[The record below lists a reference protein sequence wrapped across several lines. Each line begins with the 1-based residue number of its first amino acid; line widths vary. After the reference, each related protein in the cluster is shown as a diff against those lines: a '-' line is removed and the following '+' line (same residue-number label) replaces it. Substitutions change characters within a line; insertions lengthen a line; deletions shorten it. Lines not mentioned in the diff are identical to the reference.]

1 MTIKYFSFSIY
12 LVITLIFGALQ
23 SSAIA
28 QPEFCWKDSYGRG
41 AGTIPGQPPKGQYR
55 HWFSANWY
63 SCPKGYDRSLNPDIT
78 APDACIKTVKHRKP
92 SGSFSDPRQGGQYWS
107 CNGWNRTAYAVTTNK
122 ACSKLK
128 RKSAKFIKNYKRKK
142 PSGSFYDPRKGG
154 EYWSCGGWK
163 RTWSAVTAS
172 DACVQGG
179 WFSKT
184 KKATYK
190 GKAHNSKPSGSFYD
204 PRKGGQYWSCGGWNR
219 TVYSVTGKNACERE
233 ALKGAQLKGQHQT
246 ITKTFASRRGSVC
259 GSKQEQAGLCYNKCK
274 KGYDAVGP
282 VCWGTKAPA
291 KNWVHCG
298 AGFART
304 KAICGMVIGTQVMA
318 ALEVASFVATAGA
331 SSTTTGAAKAAA
343 KKTEKAQKAAKWAA
357 ANKNKAKILAALKKA
372 KAAGETVAAY
382 DGAYKSLSNA
392 TTEEDVV
399 RAAAEIAALADPTGV
414 SSAVAAYTFPV
425 CAKYKSKGAFEKK
438 TKLSGLQMVAKKVTG
453 SKKTTSNNTNGAVNT
468 KTHKPSGKI
477 NVPWKNI
484 AGGLTDIGVG
494 ANGVV
499 WGVNK
504 NQDIYRLKSN
514 GKSWQKIKG
523 KAVRIDV
530 DPKGNAVVVNKSG
543 TPYQWNGKKWLKLPG
558 VLSDISVG
566 PRGDIWGINNSKE
579 DGPIYKYNDRG
590 AWLEANGSA
599 NKAISVGP
607 KGPWV
612 INKNNQIYTGSV
624 PVSNAKA
631 KASKKSSKASN
642 QVIINPN
649 ACKAAAKA
657 KGLKLGGLGY
667 KFEGSYTTKGC
678 YAYKGGKYK
687 GRAYFGTGGTEKQM
701 TANPGGG
708 KYRISFPSSKKS
720 SKRAPT
726 KTTLIDNR
734 KKINVPWKNIAG
746 GLTDIGVGANGV
758 VWGVNKNMS
767 IYRLRSNNTWEN
779 IRGGLKRI
787 DVDNRGNAYGV
798 NRSDHI
804 YKWTGK
810 GGWRRIPGAL
820 TDIGVGANGVVWGVN
835 KNQDIYRLKSD
846 GKSWQKIKGK
856 AVRIDVDPKGN
867 AVVVNKSGT
876 PYQWNGKKWLRL
888 PGVLHDISV
897 GPKGKIWGIN
907 NNGAIYKYN
916 GKGGWIRANGSANK
930 AISVGPKGPWV
941 INKNSQIYRGSK

>member
-122 ACSKLK
+122 ACSKLE

-204 PRKGGQYWSCGGWNR
+204 PRKGGQYWSCGGLNR

-504 NQDIYRLKSN
+504 N
-514 GKSWQKIKG
+514 
-523 KAVRIDV
+523 
-530 DPKGNAVVVNKSG
+530 
-543 TPYQWNGKKWLKLPG
+543 
-558 VLSDISVG
+558 
-566 PRGDIWGINNSKE
+566 
-579 DGPIYKYNDRG
+579 
-590 AWLEANGSA
+590 
-599 NKAISVGP
+599 
-607 KGPWV
+607 
-612 INKNNQIYTGSV
+612 
-624 PVSNAKA
+624 
-631 KASKKSSKASN
+631 
-642 QVIINPN
+642 
-649 ACKAAAKA
+649 
-657 KGLKLGGLGY
+657 
-667 KFEGSYTTKGC
+667 
-678 YAYKGGKYK
+678 
-687 GRAYFGTGGTEKQM
+687 
-701 TANPGGG
+701 
-708 KYRISFPSSKKS
+708 
-720 SKRAPT
+720 
-726 KTTLIDNR
+726 
-734 KKINVPWKNIAG
+734 
-746 GLTDIGVGANGV
+746 
-758 VWGVNKNMS
+758 MS

-779 IRGGLKRI
+779 ISGGLKRI

-846 GKSWQKIKGK
+846 GKSWQKIEGK